1 MIYPAED
8 NQLSHQ
14 HTTFLG
20 RVNYLTDDELVRWQ
34 HQPISASDMYSL
46 MIESFFLKRKPF
58 EHEQE
63 VRIIRTIPNDFCNVG
78 VESLE
83 FEIDPA
89 DLIDEFVIEPRLTNE
104 QSDEVKGKLMDL
116 GVSADKIR
124 QSDLYKFK
132 PMKIIV
138 R

>member
-1 MIYPAED
+1 
-8 NQLSHQ
+8 L
-14 HTTFLG
+14 TT
-20 RVNYLTDDELVRWQ
+20 
-34 HQPISASDMYSL
+34 
-46 MIESFFLKRKPF
+46 
-58 EHEQE
+58 
-63 VRIIRTIPNDFCNVG
+63 
-78 VESLE
+78 
-83 FEIDPA
+83 
-89 DLIDEFVIEPRLTNE
+89 E